1 MTNAEVLR
9 FVAENP
15 AMIEV
20 GRQAIEKTLMEW
32 RDDRLSEFMRGTGLV
47 IRERD
52 GSESSII
59 RFGPETA
66 LRIGLKAIADSM
78 DKT

>member
-9 FVAENP
+9 VVAENP
-15 AMIEV
+15 AMLEV

-32 RDDRLSEFMRGTGLV
+32 RDDRLSEMMRGNGLV